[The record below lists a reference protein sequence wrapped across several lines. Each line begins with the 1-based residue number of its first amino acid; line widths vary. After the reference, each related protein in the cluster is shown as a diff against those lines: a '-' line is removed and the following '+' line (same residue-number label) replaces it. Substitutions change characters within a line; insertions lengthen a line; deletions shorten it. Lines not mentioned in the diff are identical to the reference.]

1 MIAGNSSSTTNVIS
15 SSTKRRSNGS
25 NNCSSVL
32 LLQACREGLAPHE
45 DSRRKEGTSVR
56 GKLDDLRLR
65 AHFAA
70 QGAFVWLSS
79 LKHQGHD
86 AVQRF

>member
-1 MIAGNSSSTTNVIS
+1 MIAGNSSSITNVFIR
-15 SSTKRRSNGS
+15 SSTERSSNGS
-25 NNCSSVL
+25 SNCFSVL
-32 LLQACREGLAPHE
+32 LLQAGREGPAPHE

-56 GKLDDLRLR
+56 GKLDVLRLT

-79 LKHQGHD
+79 LKH
-86 AVQRF
+86 